1 MGGQFTM
8 TATTLQRPTLR
19 TTWIPLG
26 LAAVALLIL
35 NMGLYA
41 RLGSQPANPQFEFPY
56 YEDFSAF
63 TISDYNAF
71 GGDWVIRD
79 EALVQLST
87 SGYDLMSFVPINI
100 APEQPYVF
108 ETTLRFLGGSMG
120 GGVIFNAQQT
130 TSRQKSHMARFNV
143 DMGQLWLIY
152 GYFGEDSDFVGQGSA
167 ALDIDP
173 NDPASRQ
180 LIVQIY
186 DETYSL
192 FVDGVAVALDV
203 PLMYHGGSVGFISAT
218 SQIAFDDVR
227 VDADFDSA
235 VVEQPAERPLE
246 PVIEQPPDPDTQAT
260 VFADTFDGTE
270 GESLWQPI
278 SGDWRFAD
286 GAYIQ
291 GQPTGFDLST
301 IYQRTITY
309 PLSFGAVF
317 QHQQGGGG
325 GLLFN
330 LSAVDSQNNGQMVR
344 FFEDGNVLAWGYF
357 DANGVFNGQGSAP
370 VASAEGA
377 THTLEV
383 LATNDTYAIYL
394 DDTEVA
400 TDIPIN
406 SPTAAGYIGLTA
418 SQSVVAF
425 DAVTVSAMGEPSTTV
440 ANIDAE
446 AANGNWVVDD
456 GVIQQT
462 DTENTDYVA
471 GTGLAGEQFTV
482 SVRITLPPDNPD
494 AGGGIVFHMG
504 GRDDPHQ
511 GYMVRF
517 GSGGQEIFWGRYNAD
532 GVFMG
537 EGGVPLNLMAGEAYQ
552 LLLNVR
558 EDSFDI
564 QVNDDMIVGMIP
576 LESGSGWIGLV
587 SFGGPITFTDIRLQL
602 GG

>member
-1 MGGQFTM
+1 M
-8 TATTLQRPTLR
+8 TAITLQHPTLR
-19 TTWIPLG
+19 RTWLPLG

-35 NMGLYA
+35 NIGLYT
-41 RLGSQPANPQFEFPY
+41 RLGSQPATPRFEFPY
-56 YEDFSAF
+56 YEDFSTF
-63 TISDYNAF
+63 TVSDYNAF
-71 GGDWVIRD
+71 GGNWVVRD

-87 SGYDLMSFVPINI
+87 SGYDLMTFVPINI
-100 APEQPYVF
+100 DPEQPYVS

-130 TSRQKSHMARFNV
+130 TSRQQSHMARFNV
-143 DMGQLWLIY
+143 DGGSLWLIY
-152 GYFGEDSDFVGQGSA
+152 GYFGDDSDFVGQGSA
-167 ALDIDP
+167 TLDIEP
-173 NDPASRQ
+173 NDPAARQ
-180 LIVQIY
+180 LAVQV
-186 DETYSL
+186 DNETYSL
-192 FVDGVAVALDV
+192 FVDGVAVARDV
-203 PLMYHGGSVGFISAT
+203 PLVYRGGAVGFISAT

-227 VDADFDSA
+227 IDANFVSPI
-235 VVEQPAERPLE
+235 VEQPAEQSPE
-246 PVIEQPPDPDTQAT
+246 VVVEQQVGSSEQTT
-260 VFADTFDGTE
+260 MLADMFDSNG
-270 GESLWQPI
+270 GESLWRPI
-278 SGDWRFAD
+278 SGDWSFVD
-286 GAYIQ
+286 GAYVQ
-291 GQPTGFDLST
+291 GQSNGFDLST
-301 IYQRTITY
+301 VYQQTFAY
-309 PLSFGAVF
+309 PLNISAIFR
-317 QHQQGGGG
+317 HQQGAGG

-330 LSAVDSQNNGQMVR
+330 LPSADNKSNAQMVR

-357 DANGVFNGQGSAP
+357 DENGAFNGQGSAP
-370 VASAEGA
+370 VASAEGT

-400 TDIPIN
+400 TGIPIN

-446 AANGNWVVDD
+446 AANGNWVVDG

-517 GSGGQEIFWGRYNAD
+517 GSGGQEIFWGRYSAD

-537 EGGVPLNLMAGEAYQ
+537 EGGVPLNLIAGEAYE

-564 QVNDDMIVGMIP
+564 QVNNETLVGMIP
-576 LESGSGWIGLV
+576 LERGSGWIGLV
-587 SFGGPITFTDIRLQL
+587 SFSGPITFTDVSVQL
-602 GG
+602 GE